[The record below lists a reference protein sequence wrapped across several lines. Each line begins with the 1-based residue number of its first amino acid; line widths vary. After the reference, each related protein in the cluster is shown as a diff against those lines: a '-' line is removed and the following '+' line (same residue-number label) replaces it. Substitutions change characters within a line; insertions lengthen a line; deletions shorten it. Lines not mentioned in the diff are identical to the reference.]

1 MSGETAAMGASRVRD
16 YGTLAVFVAIC
27 LAIAALGGLA
37 TATSVETWYPT
48 LVKPVFN
55 PPNWLFG
62 PVWTVLYL
70 MMAVAGWRV
79 WRCGGSPIQRRA
91 MLAYAIQLL
100 LNLIWSILFFGLRLI
115 GFAFVE
121 IIALL
126 TAIVVTALL
135 FWRVDRPAGLLF
147 VPYAAWVAFATVL
160 NGAIWRLN

>member
-16 YGTLAVFVAIC
+16 YGALAVFVAIC

-37 TATSVETWYPT
+37 TATSVETWYPS

-55 PPNWLFG
+55 PPNRLFG

-70 MMAVAGWRV
+70 MVAIAGWRV
-79 WRCGGSPIQRRA
+79 WRCGGSPVQRRA

-115 GFAFVE
+115 GVAFVE

-126 TAIVVTALL
+126 TAIVVTTLL
-135 FWRVDRPAGLLF
+135 FWRVDRFAGLLF